1 MKSLVLTFDDGP
13 DVRYTPLLL
22 NLLKYQNIPAT
33 FFIVGNHAKAHP
45 ELIRRMLSEGH
56 TVGGHTMAHKNAL
69 LCTPSDI
76 RRDFHRQFACTGS

>member
-56 TVGGHTMAHKNAL
+56 TVGGHTMAHKMRCCA
-69 LCTPSDI
+69 
-76 RRDFHRQFACTGS
+76 RRPTFEGIFNRQFACTGS